1 MEVAGVTV
9 TAILAG
15 PVTVIAADADL
26 VESAIEVA
34 VNVRVP
40 EGRDA
45 GAV

>member
-9 TAILAG
+9 TAILGG
-15 PVTVIAADADL
+15 PVTMIDAAADR

-34 VNVRVP
+34 VSVSAP